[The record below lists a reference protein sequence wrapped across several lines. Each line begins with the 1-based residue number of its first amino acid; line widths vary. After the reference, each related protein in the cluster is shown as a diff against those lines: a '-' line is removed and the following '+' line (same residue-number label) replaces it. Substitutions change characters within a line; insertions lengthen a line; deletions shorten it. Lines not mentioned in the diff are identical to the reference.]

1 MFRSSSRILLVSL
14 LLAVLTVP
22 CAWAGEPAA
31 ARSGGAALS
40 FVDLLNRAWQGL
52 VSLWMDNG
60 CIIDPNGR
68 CAAAPT
74 VDNGCGIDPSG
85 RCAAAATVD
94 NGCIID
100 PHGCRSGS

>member
-1 MFRSSSRILLVSL
+1 MFRSSSRILLVAL
-14 LLAVLTVP
+14 LLAALTVP
-22 CAWAGEPAA
+22 CARAGGPAS

-60 CIIDPNGR
+60 C
-68 CAAAPT
+68 
-74 VDNGCGIDPSG
+74 GIDPHG
-85 RCAAAATVD
+85 GCTAAPTVD

-100 PHGCRSGS
+100 PSGRCRSGS